1 MWEGL
6 DLNKFVVFLAAL
18 LCVGILCACGDGA
31 SDDASS
37 GTAVIDSIID
47 DSGSAEVDTDE
58 NDITNAVPD
67 DTGNIDALA
76 RELIADIS
84 NGLHFSKQISY
95 IKSAEWLNDSTGY
108 ITKDEYI
115 PSSDETEILL
125 MPGTDFTITEK
136 TIDCSSGGTI
146 QKSNIWLA
154 QILYVPKE
162 SFPDETELPHDDM
175 AWLNEKIFRIQKPES
190 LYYYV
195 LTNLGDDTYDCV
207 LYFVVRIDEPSDM
220 AAVTALVD
228 HLFLSMTIRQIPL
241 VLYNDND
248 VCVLQ
253 YDHETLWIVPAD
265 GKAWIL
271 NDYTSDADF
280 FVDYIVSP
288 LEDGLISLTVYDR
301 PNSYAIV
308 LDPDSQTVIDE
319 HMSIPELAQY
329 LGQDS
334 DYIDCV
340 YKQYCDG
347 ATAYFLYDDRIVKAG
362 VYLDESYETV
372 TPLLYTKKPEG
383 EALEEFYQTI
393 TQAIIYLDPNARS
406 YTDYFML
413 PDGKS
418 YHIAESSPFSRY
430 DSYKYYL
437 SCIFTDDSTELLM
450 NWSTAQGDPYI
461 VRTADDYIYFL
472 ATFERGELVC
482 DIEDMILVDD
492 DGVWKCDLVESLK
505 QTE

>member
-1 MWEGL
+1 M
-6 DLNKFVVFLAAL
+6 NKFVLLTAAL
-18 LCVGILCACGDGA
+18 LCAGILCACGDGA

-47 DSGSAEVDTDE
+47 DSGSAKADTDE
-58 NDITNAVPD
+58 NETTIAVPD
-67 DTGNIDALA
+67 DAGNIDATA

-84 NGLHFSKQISY
+84 NGLHFFFFFSY

-108 ITKDEYI
+108 IINDEYI

-125 MPGTDFTITEK
+125 LPGPDFTITEK
-136 TIDCSSGGTI
+136 TIDCSNGGTI

-195 LTNLGDDTYDCV
+195 LTDLGDDTYDCV
-207 LYFVVRIDEPSDM
+207 LYFVVRTDGLSDM
-220 AAVTALVD
+220 TAVTALVD

-241 VLYNDND
+241 VLYNDDD

-280 FVDYIVSP
+280 FVSP
-288 LEDGLISLTVYDR
+288 IEDELISLTVYDR

-308 LDPDSQTVIDE
+308 LDPDSQAVIDE
-319 HMSIPELAQY
+319 HMSIPELAEY

-340 YKQYCDG
+340 YKQYYDG

-362 VYLDESYETV
+362 VYGGEFYETV
-372 TPLLYTKKPEG
+372 TPLLHTEKPEG
-383 EALEEFYQTI
+383 EALEQFSQTI
-393 TQAIIYLDPNARS
+393 TQAIVYLDPNARS

-437 SCIFTDDSTELLM
+437 SCLFTEDSTELLM
-450 NWSTAQGDPYI
+450 NWSTAQRDPYI
-461 VRTADDYIYFL
+461 IRTADDYIYFL

-482 DIEDMILVDD
+482 DIEDMVLVENG
-492 DGVWKCDLVESLK
+492 GVWKCDLVESLK
-505 QTE
+505 QAN

>member
-1 MWEGL
+1 MDRL
-6 DLNKFVVFLAAL
+6 VLLITAL
-18 LCVGILCACGDGA
+18 LCAGILCACGDGA
-31 SDDASS
+31 PDDAPSS
-37 GTAVIDSIID
+37 TAVIDSIMD
-47 DSGSAEVDTDE
+47 DDRSAQTAADTDE
-58 NDITNAVPD
+58 NETTIAVPD
-67 DTGNIDALA
+67 DTGHIDATA

-95 IKSAEWLNDSTGY
+95 IKSTAWLNDSTGY

-125 MPGTDFTITEK
+125 LPGTDFTITEK
-136 TIDCSSGGTI
+136 TIDCSNGESI
-146 QKSNIWLA
+146 RKSSIWLS
-154 QILYVPKE
+154 QLLYVPKE

-175 AWLNEKIFRIQKPES
+175 ACLNEKIFRIQKPES
-190 LYYYV
+190 LCYYV
-195 LTNLGDDTYDCV
+195 LTDLGDDTYDCV
-207 LYFVVRIDEPSDM
+207 LYFVVRIDKPSDM
-220 AAVTALVD
+220 AAVTDLVD
-228 HLFLSMTIRQIPL
+228 HLFLSIIIRQIPL
-241 VLYNDND
+241 VLYNDNN

-280 FVDYIVSP
+280 FVSP
-288 LEDGLISLTVYDR
+288 IEDGLISLTVYDR
-301 PNSYAIV
+301 PNSYAITV
-308 LDPDSQTVIDE
+308 DSESQTVIDD
-319 HMSIPELAQY
+319 HVSIPELAEY

-340 YKQYCDG
+340 YKQYCDS
-347 ATAYFLYDDRIVKAG
+347 AVAYFLYDDRIVKAG
-362 VYLDESYETV
+362 VYLGESYETV

-383 EALEEFYQTI
+383 EALEQFYRTI

-406 YTDYFML
+406 YTDYIML

-437 SCIFTDDSTELLM
+437 SCLFTEESTELLM
-450 NWSTAQGDPYI
+450 NWSTVQGDPYI

-482 DIEDMILVDD
+482 DIEDMILVEN

-505 QTE
+505 QTN